1 MTNSIII
8 EKLVLLNT
16 NVYNFKKY
24 FKTKYFTKEEII
36 FIKDSK
42 TLEKDV
48 IKFFIKKAKES
59 KFKKDSEIANKL
71 KVSVKKY
78 YSFLELGEKIA
89 QCFDACYSMGGIIN
103 VYIKHG
109 ENDVLVGTKNDKQ
122 EYAKSSKFKA
132 IHGYNEIIIS
142 KKHFEKLEIIG
153 GVPTIKLEN
162 SKISKCLM
170 LIGKGHKNKYEILFK
185 EGFITNTYHSE
196 TFEGCENWRKNEYLR
211 KIKDRNFVNENRNVL
226 TKFIG
231 LKHSLK
237 VGNCEIGTKMFAQ
250 KHNLDIDNGYRLDYL
265 LSLEPNNIFVN
276 KLIKSLHYSY

>member
-8 EKLVLLNT
+8 EKLVILNT
-16 NVYNFKKY
+16 DVHNFKKY

-59 KFKKDSEIANKL
+59 KFKTDSGIANKL
-71 KVSVKKY
+71 KISVKKY

-89 QCFDACYSMGGIIN
+89 QCFDAGYSMGGIIN
-103 VYIKHG
+103 VYVKHG
-109 ENDVLVGTKNDKQ
+109 ENNVLVGTKNTKQ
-122 EYAKSSKFKA
+122 EYSKSSKFKA

-170 LIGKGHKNKYEILFK
+170 LIGKGHKNKYQILFK
-185 EGFITNTYHSE
+185 EGFITSTYHSD
-196 TFEGCENWRKNEYLR
+196 TFGGCENWRKDEYLR
-211 KIKDRNFVNENRNVL
+211 KIKERNFVNENRNVL

-250 KHNLDIDNGYRLDYL
+250 KHNLDVNNGYRLDYL

-276 KLIKSLHYSY
+276 KLIKSLHY

>member
-8 EKLVLLNT
+8 EKLLLLNT
-16 NVYNFKKY
+16 NVNNFKKY

-59 KFKKDSEIANKL
+59 KFKTDSGIANKL
-71 KVSVKKY
+71 KISLKKY

-89 QCFDACYSMGGIIN
+89 QCFDAGYSMGGIIN
-103 VYIKHG
+103 VYVKHG
-109 ENDVLVGTKNDKQ
+109 ENNVLVGTKNTKQ
-122 EYAKSSKFKA
+122 EYSKSSKFKA

-170 LIGKGHKNKYEILFK
+170 LIGKGHKNKYQILFK
-185 EGFITNTYHSE
+185 EGFITSTYHSD
-196 TFEGCENWRKNEYLR
+196 TFDGCENWRKDEYLR
-211 KIKDRNFVNENRNVL
+211 KIKERIFVNENRNVL

-250 KHNLDIDNGYRLDYL
+250 KHNLDVNNGYRLDYL

-276 KLIKSLHYSY
+276 KLIKSLHY